1 MTIMKTGTPPS
12 NQKELPIALV
22 MFSNAG
28 LWEHYLTPRPEEITY
43 THPTR
48 ATVVQTLGGAWVD
61 DFGEG
66 LVDISISGTTGWRS
80 TQHLESAEPNMDGK
94 ERMFDLRHY
103 FFEVFHQE
111 RMAAAQNGQNPDD
124 VVQLFLMDTLNQIG
138 FLVYPVSM
146 QARKHKSRPLLY
158 QYQLRL
164 MGLQKVN
171 QDTDSINGYAM
182 ESIA

>member
-1 MTIMKTGTPPS
+1 MYKLADSMNTSGTPPS
-12 NQKELPIALV
+12 SQKELPIALL
-22 MFSNAG
+22 MLSSSG

-66 LVDISISGTTGWRS
+66 LVDIAVSGHTGWRAE
-80 TQHLESAEPNMDGK
+80 QHIGEPAMDGK
-94 ERMFDLRHY
+94 QRMFDLRHY
-103 FFEVFHQE
+103 FFEVFHQK
-111 RMAAAQNGQNPDD
+111 RMTAAQNGQNPDD
-124 VVQLFLMDTLNQIG
+124 AVKLYFIDTLNQIG

-146 QARKHKSRPLLY
+146 QARKHRTRPLLY

-164 MGLQKVN
+164 MGLEKVN
-171 QDTDSINGYAM
+171 DGADLIVT
-182 ESIA
+182 